1 MGATSTSGLSAI
13 ALAASLLVA
22 TDSNFVQAFP
32 VSRIPS
38 AAIANTQR
46 RQHIIKYH
54 ALPPSIGDDVDSDQ
68 KDSSQMESLR
78 KTLFAELEKMRT
90 QFAEMSESLSKAK
103 EREERAQGTVA
114 TLKEEQR
121 SVEAEK
127 AKAVDSKKTEF
138 V

>member
-1 MGATSTSGLSAI
+1 
-13 ALAASLLVA
+13 
-22 TDSNFVQAFP
+22 
-32 VSRIPS
+32 
-38 AAIANTQR
+38 
-46 RQHIIKYH
+46 
-54 ALPPSIGDDVDSDQ
+54 
-68 KDSSQMESLR
+68 
-78 KTLFAELEKMRT
+78 MRT